1 MTDDDRS
8 RDLAAMLHP
17 LFTTL
22 VSAERPILAA
32 HGLSM
37 WGYTVLG
44 ALGDGPVR
52 TQAALC
58 EIIGAD
64 KTRIISSL
72 DALQA
77 AGLISRSPD
86 PADRRVRLLSI
97 TAEGREVLR
106 SVRAGIR
113 SVEDRALAALPAA
126 DRRGFL
132 RALNA
137 LTRTTGPDDTARGPA
152 GAR

>member
-1 MTDDDRS
+1 MTDEGRS

-17 LFTTL
+17 LLNSL
-22 VSAERPILAA
+22 VGMERTILAA

-37 WGYTVLG
+37 WGYAVLG

-64 KTRIISSL
+64 KTRIITTL
-72 DALQA
+72 DRLQA
-77 AGLISRSPD
+77 TGFISRSPD
-86 PADRRVRLLSI
+86 PSDRRVRLLSI
-97 TAEGREVLR
+97 TGEGSDVLR
-106 SVRAGIR
+106 SVRAEIR
-113 SVEDRALAALPAA
+113 AGEGRLLAALPPA

-137 LTRTTGPDDTARGPA
+137 LA
-152 GAR
+152 GAEGPKSST